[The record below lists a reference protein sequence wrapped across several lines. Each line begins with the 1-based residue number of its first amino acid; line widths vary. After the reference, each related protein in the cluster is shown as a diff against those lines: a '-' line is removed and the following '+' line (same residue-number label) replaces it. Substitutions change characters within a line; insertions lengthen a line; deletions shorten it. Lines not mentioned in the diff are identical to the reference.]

1 MKHEIFLHNNQT
13 YSISIGGN
21 KCENTALITE
31 SLTNDVWFHIAGL
44 PSCHVVMKNT
54 EKLGNIPRQVI
65 KRCAYLCKI
74 NTNSAK
80 SMSKCDVVYTTVS
93 NVQTTSIAGT
103 VITQNTK
110 TISV

>member
-13 YSISIGGN
+13 YSIFIGGN
-21 KCENTALITE
+21 KCENTALIAD
-31 SLTNDVWFHIAGL
+31 SSSNDVWFHIAGL
-44 PSCHVVMKNT
+44 PSCHVIMKNMG
-54 EKLGNIPRQVI
+54 KLGDIPRQVI

-74 NTNSAK
+74 NTNIAK
-80 SMSKCDVVYTTVS
+80 SMPKCNVIYTTVA
-93 NVQTTSIAGT
+93 NVQTTAIAGT

>member
-1 MKHEIFLHNNQT
+1 MKHEIFLYNNQT

-21 KCENTALITE
+21 KCENTALIVD
-31 SLTNDVWFHIAGL
+31 SSSNDVWFHIAGI
-44 PSCHVVMKNT
+44 PSCHVVMKNK

-74 NTNSAK
+74 NTNTAK
-80 SMSKCDVVYTTVS
+80 SMPKCDVVYTMVA
-93 NVQTTSIAGT
+93 NVQTTTIAGA

-110 TISV
+110 TVSV

>member
-1 MKHEIFLHNNQT
+1 MKREIFLHNNQA

-31 SLTNDVWFHIAGL
+31 SLSNDVWFHIAGL

-54 EKLGNIPRQVI
+54 EKLGNIPRQVF
-65 KRCAYLCKI
+65 AYLCKI

-80 SMSKCDVVYTTVS
+80 SMSKCDVVYTTVA
-93 NVQTTSIAGT
+93 NVQTTAIAGA